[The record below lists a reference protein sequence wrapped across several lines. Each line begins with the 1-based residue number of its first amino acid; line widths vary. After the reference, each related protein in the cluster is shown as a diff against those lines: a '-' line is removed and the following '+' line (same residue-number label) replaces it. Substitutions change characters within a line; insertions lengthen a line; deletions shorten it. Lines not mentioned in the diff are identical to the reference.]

1 MKRITAIA
9 AIAILGSTAA
19 WAHDDTLGGNPDLYQ
34 SPLVDHSKGSAGHE
48 GQKGEGDLYGSHV
61 ANPED
66 VTPNPSAKLEPIDP
80 KEALHESDPEGYA
93 IK

>member
-19 WAHDDTLGGNPDLYQ
+19 WAHDDTLGGNP
-34 SPLVDHSKGSAGHE
+34 DHSKGSAGHE